1 MMLNIKALTQ
11 HVTTADRARF
21 RRSSRRPMVAP
32 PVVTVT
38 VEGATIQV
46 NAAVLSRIAK
56 LAPTVEA
63 EIIEAV
69 PETNHY
75 DDAQPAML
83 RLTSG
88 TTTWTLYHQETK

>member
-1 MMLNIKALTQ
+1 MLNIKELTQ

-21 RRSSRRPMVAP
+21 QRSSRRPKVAP

-56 LAPTVEA
+56 IAPTVEA
-63 EIIEAV
+63 
-69 PETNHY
+69 ETNHY

-88 TTTWTLYHQETK
+88 TTTWTLYHQEIK

>member
-1 MMLNIKALTQ
+1 MMLNIKELTQ

-56 LAPTVEA
+56 LAPIGDALYIPPSPDTNDRP
-63 EIIEAV
+63 AV
-69 PETNHY
+69 K
-75 DDAQPAML
+75 
-83 RLTSG
+83 LTSG